1 MDNPR
6 RLSPAR
12 VSSRRISPLCRQR
25 TGHENRGHG
34 RAAFVC
40 HHPLLASRAMDT
52 RSSKWV
58 RLSIPSRF
66 RMGPQRVAEQCGWR
80 TRSDGDGLLVCL
92 EERFRSSRP
101 RLFQPVR
108 LADQSNAWDESSYEL
123 LRSWPAQDEFRGEWA
138 GMADQEVARRLA
150 SPPDRGVA
158 LRLAASVPD
167 RARFR
172 DSKARSAVL
181 LGDRS
186 RQLPGCLA
194 MGSQRRFWLSLA
206 VRPRPCAVRGSRD
219 SRAARPDP

>member
-1 MDNPR
+1 
-6 RLSPAR
+6 
-12 VSSRRISPLCRQR
+12 
-25 TGHENRGHG
+25 
-34 RAAFVC
+34 
-40 HHPLLASRAMDT
+40 MDT

-150 SPPDRGVA
+150 SDQIEEWLYGWQLLFLTAPDSEIPKLVQQSFSGTVLVNFPDASLWAVSVDSGYHWRFALVRVLFGALETPELLDRTREEFRGFPAGRELSMNTFGLDA
-158 LRLAASVPD
+158 LIEPAMMAAAPWQHS
-167 RARFR
+167 
-172 DSKARSAVL
+172 
-181 LGDRS
+181 
-186 RQLPGCLA
+186 
-194 MGSQRRFWLSLA
+194 LST
-206 VRPRPCAVRGSRD
+206 
-219 SRAARPDP
+219 